1 MFNTSLAVGFCV
13 LCALH
18 AAWAGGCDQLN
29 NCNGHGSCAGAT
41 AICTCNEGWGALSDV
56 TLYRAPDCS
65 ARVCP
70 SGPAW
75 GDVPID
81 SQTAHL
87 VAECSNRGICNR
99 VTGVCGCFEGFDGD
113 ACQRT
118 TCINRC
124 SGHGRCVSIGNM
136 ATEANAVPI
145 SSTDYLYSGLE
156 YTKTWDQDR
165 QAYYFAIVISYG
177 DDCSLCLCCFCA
189 FTGCMAACAIAPGQ

>member
-1 MFNTSLAVGFCV
+1 MKTHLASMNYEALAISICV

-41 AICTCNEGWGALSDV
+41 AICTCNEGWGATSDV

-75 GDVPID
+75 GDVPIN

-87 VAECSNRGICNR
+87 TAECSNRGICNR
-99 VTGVCGCFEGFDGD
+99 ATGVCGCFDGFDGD

-118 TCINRC
+118 ACINRC

-136 ATEANAVPI
+136 ATEGNAVPI
-145 SSTDYLYSGLE
+145 SSTDYQYSGLE

-165 QAYYFAIVISYG
+165 QAY
-177 DDCSLCLCCFCA
+177 
-189 FTGCMAACAIAPGQ
+189 